1 MNDTDAKVI
10 QHDEQIKTLFNRV
23 NRLENVVDKIDN
35 LAISIERLAVNQSRM
50 LEQQTSLRKDV
61 DEIKNQPIKDI
72 HEIKQ
77 KVIIAVI
84 TSIIGIIIGSFFT
97 LILK

>member
-23 NRLENVVDKIDN
+23 GRVENVADKIDN
-35 LAISIERLAVNQSRM
+35 LAISIERLAVNQSMM
-50 LEQQTSLRKDV
+50 LEQQTSLKKDV
-61 DEIKNQPIKDI
+61 DEIKNQPIKDL

-77 KVIIAVI
+77 KVIIGVI
-84 TSIIGIIIGSFFT
+84 TSVIGIIIGAFLT

>member
-61 DEIKNQPIKDI
+61 DEMKNQPLKDI

-84 TSIIGIIIGSFFT
+84 TSVLGIIIGAVFA